1 MPARRVL
8 YALMRQLRPEF
19 APLVAL
25 AGVGVIL
32 VQLIGVL
39 LNVSSTVE
47 NLISLA
53 GLEKENVEIL
63 IKALA
68 VCVITQFA
76 SDVCYDNSFSSAA
89 AAVELAG
96 RSGDS
101 PRHADDK
108 GCRRDS
114 DRIDKCMK
122 RPFSAPSRR

>member
-1 MPARRVL
+1 MNIVKIVFLCLLAVLL
-8 YALMRQLRPEF
+8 YAIMRQLRPEF

-39 LNVSSTVE
+39 LNVFSTVE

-76 SDVCYDNSFSSAA
+76 ADVCYDNSFSSAA

-96 RSGDS
+96 RVGAIALAM
-101 PRHADDK
+101 PMIKAAAEIAI
-108 GCRRDS
+108 GL
-114 DRIDKCMK
+114 IN
-122 RPFSAPSRR
+122 A

>member
-1 MPARRVL
+1 MNIVKIVFLCLLAVLL

-76 SDVCYDNSFSSAA
+76 ADVCYDNSASSAA

-96 RSGDS
+96 RVGAIALAM
-101 PRHADDK
+101 PMIKAAAEIAI
-108 GCRRDS
+108 GL
-114 DRIDKCMK
+114 IN
-122 RPFSAPSRR
+122 A

>member
-1 MPARRVL
+1 MNIVKIVFLCLLAVLL

-63 IKALA
+63 IKALT

-76 SDVCYDNSFSSAA
+76 ADVCYDNSFSSAA

-96 RSGDS
+96 RVGAIALAM
-101 PRHADDK
+101 PMIKAAAEIAI
-108 GCRRDS
+108 GL
-114 DRIDKCMK
+114 IN
-122 RPFSAPSRR
+122 A

>member
-1 MPARRVL
+1 MNIVKIVFICLLAVLL

-76 SDVCYDNSFSSAA
+76 ADVCYDNSFSSAA
-89 AAVELAG
+89 AAGELAG
-96 RSGDS
+96 WVGAIARAMPMIKAAAEIAIGLIN
-101 PRHADDK
+101 A
-108 GCRRDS
+108 
-114 DRIDKCMK
+114 
-122 RPFSAPSRR
+122 

>member
-1 MPARRVL
+1 MNIDKIVFLCLLAVLL

-96 RSGDS
+96 RVGAIALAM
-101 PRHADDK
+101 PMIKAAAEIAI
-108 GCRRDS
+108 GL
-114 DRIDKCMK
+114 IN
-122 RPFSAPSRR
+122 A

>member
-1 MPARRVL
+1 MNIVKIVFLCLLAVLL

-76 SDVCYDNSFSSAA
+76 ADVCYDNSFSSAA

-96 RSGDS
+96 RVGAIALAM
-101 PRHADDK
+101 PMIKAATEIAI
-108 GCRRDS
+108 GL
-114 DRIDKCMK
+114 IN
-122 RPFSAPSRR
+122 A

>member
-1 MPARRVL
+1 MNIVKIVFLCLLAVLL
-8 YALMRQLRPEF
+8 YALMRQLRPVF

-47 NLISLA
+47 NLISIA

-76 SDVCYDNSFSSAA
+76 ADVCYDNSFSSAA

-96 RSGDS
+96 RVGAIALAM
-101 PRHADDK
+101 PMIKAAAEIAI
-108 GCRRDS
+108 GL
-114 DRIDKCMK
+114 IN
-122 RPFSAPSRR
+122 A

>member
-1 MPARRVL
+1 MNIVKIVFLCLLAVLL

-47 NLISLA
+47 NLISIA

-76 SDVCYDNSFSSAA
+76 ADVCYDNSFSSAA

-96 RSGDS
+96 RVGAIALAM
-101 PRHADDK
+101 PMIKAAAEIAI
-108 GCRRDS
+108 GL
-114 DRIDKCMK
+114 IN
-122 RPFSAPSRR
+122 A

>member
-1 MPARRVL
+1 MNIVKIVFLCLLAVLL

-39 LNVSSTVE
+39 LNVSATVE

-63 IKALA
+63 VKALA

-76 SDVCYDNSFSSAA
+76 ADVCYDNSFSSAA

-96 RSGDS
+96 RVGAVALAM
-101 PRHADDK
+101 PMIKAAAEIAI
-108 GCRRDS
+108 GM
-114 DRIDKCMK
+114 IN
-122 RPFSAPSRR
+122 A

>member
-1 MPARRVL
+1 MNIVKIVFLCLLAVLL

-39 LNVSSTVE
+39 MNVSSTVE

-53 GLEKENVEIL
+53 GLEKKNVEIL

-96 RSGDS
+96 RVGAIALAM
-101 PRHADDK
+101 PMIKAAAEIAI
-108 GCRRDS
+108 GL
-114 DRIDKCMK
+114 IN
-122 RPFSAPSRR
+122 A

>member
-1 MPARRVL
+1 MNIVKIVFLCLLAVLL

-47 NLISLA
+47 NLISLT

-76 SDVCYDNSFSSAA
+76 ADVCYDNSVSSAA

-96 RSGDS
+96 RVGAIALAM
-101 PRHADDK
+101 PMIKAAAEIAI
-108 GCRRDS
+108 GL
-114 DRIDKCMK
+114 IN
-122 RPFSAPSRR
+122 A

>member
-1 MPARRVL
+1 MNIVKIVFLCLLAVLL

-39 LNVSSTVE
+39 LNVSATVE

-76 SDVCYDNSFSSAA
+76 ADVCYDNSFSSAA

-96 RSGDS
+96 RVGAIALAM
-101 PRHADDK
+101 PMIKAAAEIAI
-108 GCRRDS
+108 GL
-114 DRIDKCMK
+114 IN
-122 RPFSAPSRR
+122 A

>member
-1 MPARRVL
+1 MNIVKIVFLCLLAVLL

-19 APLVAL
+19 APLVAI

-76 SDVCYDNSFSSAA
+76 ADVCYDNSFSSAA

-96 RSGDS
+96 RVGAIALAM
-101 PRHADDK
+101 PMIKAAAEIAI
-108 GCRRDS
+108 GL
-114 DRIDKCMK
+114 IN
-122 RPFSAPSRR
+122 A

>member
-1 MPARRVL
+1 MNIVKIVFLCLLAVL
-8 YALMRQLRPEF
+8 LYSLMRQLRPEF

-76 SDVCYDNSFSSAA
+76 ADVCYDNSFSSAA

-96 RSGDS
+96 RVGAIALAM
-101 PRHADDK
+101 PMIKAAAEIAI
-108 GCRRDS
+108 GL
-114 DRIDKCMK
+114 IN
-122 RPFSAPSRR
+122 A

>member
-1 MPARRVL
+1 MNIVKIVFLCLLAVLL

-53 GLEKENVEIL
+53 GLEKENVEML

-76 SDVCYDNSFSSAA
+76 ADVCYDNSFSSAA

-96 RSGDS
+96 RVGAIALAM
-101 PRHADDK
+101 PMIKAAAEIAM
-108 GCRRDS
+108 GL
-114 DRIDKCMK
+114 IN
-122 RPFSAPSRR
+122 A

>member
-1 MPARRVL
+1 MNIVKIVFLCLLAVLL
-8 YALMRQLRPEF
+8 YAFMRQLRPEF

-53 GLEKENVEIL
+53 GLVKENVEIL

-96 RSGDS
+96 RVGAIALAM
-101 PRHADDK
+101 PMIKAAAEIAI
-108 GCRRDS
+108 GL
-114 DRIDKCMK
+114 IN
-122 RPFSAPSRR
+122 A

>member
-1 MPARRVL
+1 MNIVKIVFLCLLAVLL

-53 GLEKENVEIL
+53 GLEKKNVEIL

-76 SDVCYDNSFSSAA
+76 ADVCYDNSFSSAA

-96 RSGDS
+96 RVGAIALAM
-101 PRHADDK
+101 PMIRAAAEIAI
-108 GCRRDS
+108 GL
-114 DRIDKCMK
+114 IN
-122 RPFSAPSRR
+122 A

>member
-1 MPARRVL
+1 MNIVKIVFLCLLAVLL

-63 IKALA
+63 IKSLA

-76 SDVCYDNSFSSAA
+76 ADVCYDNSFSSAA

-96 RSGDS
+96 RVGAIALAM
-101 PRHADDK
+101 PMIKAAAEIAI
-108 GCRRDS
+108 GL
-114 DRIDKCMK
+114 IN
-122 RPFSAPSRR
+122 A

>member
-1 MPARRVL
+1 MNIVKIVFLCLLAVLL

-19 APLVAL
+19 APLVVL

-76 SDVCYDNSFSSAA
+76 ADVCYDNSFSSAA

-96 RSGDS
+96 RVGAIALAM
-101 PRHADDK
+101 PMIKAAAEIAI
-108 GCRRDS
+108 GL
-114 DRIDKCMK
+114 IN
-122 RPFSAPSRR
+122 A

>member
-1 MPARRVL
+1 MNIVKIVFLCLLAVLL

-25 AGVGVIL
+25 AGAGVIL

-76 SDVCYDNSFSSAA
+76 ADVCYDNSFSSAA

-96 RSGDS
+96 RVGAIALAM
-101 PRHADDK
+101 PMIKAAAEIAI
-108 GCRRDS
+108 GL
-114 DRIDKCMK
+114 IN
-122 RPFSAPSRR
+122 A

>member
-1 MPARRVL
+1 MNIVKIVFLCLLAVLL

-96 RSGDS
+96 RVGAIALAM
-101 PRHADDK
+101 PMIKAAAEIAI
-108 GCRRDS
+108 GM
-114 DRIDKCMK
+114 IN
-122 RPFSAPSRR
+122 A

>member
-1 MPARRVL
+1 MNIVKIVFLCLLAVLL

-63 IKALA
+63 IKAIA

-76 SDVCYDNSFSSAA
+76 ADVCYDNSVSSAA

-96 RSGDS
+96 RVGAIALAM
-101 PRHADDK
+101 PMIKAAAEIAI
-108 GCRRDS
+108 GL
-114 DRIDKCMK
+114 IN
-122 RPFSAPSRR
+122 A

>member
-1 MPARRVL
+1 MNIVKIVFLCLLAVLL

-96 RSGDS
+96 RVGAIALAM
-101 PRHADDK
+101 PMIKAAAEIAI
-108 GCRRDS
+108 GL
-114 DRIDKCMK
+114 IN
-122 RPFSAPSRR
+122 A

>member
-1 MPARRVL
+1 MNIVKIVFLCLLAVLL

-76 SDVCYDNSFSSAA
+76 ADVCYDNSFSSAA

-96 RSGDS
+96 RVGAIALAM
-101 PRHADDK
+101 PMIKAVAEIAI
-108 GCRRDS
+108 GL
-114 DRIDKCMK
+114 IN
-122 RPFSAPSRR
+122 A

>member
-1 MPARRVL
+1 MNIVKIVFLCLLAVLL

-76 SDVCYDNSFSSAA
+76 ADVCYDNSFSSAA
-89 AAVELAG
+89 ATVELAG
-96 RSGDS
+96 RVGAIALAM
-101 PRHADDK
+101 PMIKAAAEIAI
-108 GCRRDS
+108 GL
-114 DRIDKCMK
+114 IN
-122 RPFSAPSRR
+122 A

>member
-1 MPARRVL
+1 MNIVKIVFLCLLTVLL

-76 SDVCYDNSFSSAA
+76 ADVCYDNSFSSAA

-96 RSGDS
+96 RVGAIALAM
-101 PRHADDK
+101 PMIKAAAEIAI
-108 GCRRDS
+108 GL
-114 DRIDKCMK
+114 IN
-122 RPFSAPSRR
+122 A

>member
-1 MPARRVL
+1 MLAVLL

-53 GLEKENVEIL
+53 GLEKKNVEIL

-76 SDVCYDNSFSSAA
+76 ADVCYDNSFSSAA

-96 RSGDS
+96 RVGAIALAM
-101 PRHADDK
+101 PMIKAAAEIAI
-108 GCRRDS
+108 GL
-114 DRIDKCMK
+114 IN
-122 RPFSAPSRR
+122 A

>member
-1 MPARRVL
+1 MNIVKIVFLCLLAGLL

-76 SDVCYDNSFSSAA
+76 ADVCYDNSFSSAA

-96 RSGDS
+96 RVGAIALAM
-101 PRHADDK
+101 PMIKAAAEIAI
-108 GCRRDS
+108 GL
-114 DRIDKCMK
+114 IN
-122 RPFSAPSRR
+122 A

>member
-1 MPARRVL
+1 MNIVKIVFLCLLAVLL

-32 VQLIGVL
+32 LQLIGVL

-53 GLEKENVEIL
+53 GLEKENVEML

-76 SDVCYDNSFSSAA
+76 ADVCYDNSFSSAA

-96 RSGDS
+96 RVGAIALAM
-101 PRHADDK
+101 PMIKAAAEIAI
-108 GCRRDS
+108 GL
-114 DRIDKCMK
+114 IN
-122 RPFSAPSRR
+122 A

>member
-1 MPARRVL
+1 MNIVKIVFLCLLAVLL

-53 GLEKENVEIL
+53 GIEKENVEIL

-96 RSGDS
+96 RVGAIALAM
-101 PRHADDK
+101 PMIKAAAEIAI
-108 GCRRDS
+108 GL
-114 DRIDKCMK
+114 IN
-122 RPFSAPSRR
+122 A

>member
-1 MPARRVL
+1 MNIVKIVFLCLLAVLL

-76 SDVCYDNSFSSAA
+76 ADVCYDNSFSSAA

-96 RSGDS
+96 RVGAIALAM
-101 PRHADDK
+101 PMIKAAAEIAI
-108 GCRRDS
+108 GM
-114 DRIDKCMK
+114 IN
-122 RPFSAPSRR
+122 A

>member
-1 MPARRVL
+1 MNIVKIVFLCLLAVLL

-76 SDVCYDNSFSSAA
+76 SDVCYYNSFSSAA

-96 RSGDS
+96 RVGAIALAM
-101 PRHADDK
+101 PMIKAAAEIAI
-108 GCRRDS
+108 GL
-114 DRIDKCMK
+114 IN
-122 RPFSAPSRR
+122 A

>member
-1 MPARRVL
+1 MNIVKIVFLCLLAVLL

-68 VCVITQFA
+68 VCVLTQFA
-76 SDVCYDNSFSSAA
+76 ADVCYDNSFSSAA

-96 RSGDS
+96 RVGAIALAM
-101 PRHADDK
+101 PMIKAAAEIAI
-108 GCRRDS
+108 GL
-114 DRIDKCMK
+114 IN
-122 RPFSAPSRR
+122 A